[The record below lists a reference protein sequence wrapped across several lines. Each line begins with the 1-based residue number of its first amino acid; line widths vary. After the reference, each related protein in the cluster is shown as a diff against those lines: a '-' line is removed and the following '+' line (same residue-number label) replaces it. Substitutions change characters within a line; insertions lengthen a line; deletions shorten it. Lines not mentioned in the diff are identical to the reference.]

1 MIMPL
6 IFGAVIGLL
15 LGLLGGGGSILA
27 VPLLVYGLGLTLPQA
42 VPVSLVVVGSAA
54 AVGVVPKLRARHVQ
68 WRLAAVFALS
78 GIPGTVLGTI
88 AGKHL
93 SENLLM
99 VGFAVV
105 MIAAGVRMLSP
116 SGGLGTACSVA
127 GKGINWRR
135 CVPRAVPTGFGVGML
150 TGLFGV
156 GGGFLIVPALVL
168 MLGVTMPT
176 AIGTSLVIIVANSLT
191 GFAAHLDVGID
202 WSLTATFAA
211 AAVLASFVA
220 GHVGSRLDVEK
231 LQRWFAFLVFG
242 VAAFIAVDTLLV

>member
-1 MIMPL
+1 MAL
-6 IFGAVIGLL
+6 LFGAVIGLL

-54 AVGVVPKLRARHVQ
+54 AVGVLPKLRAHEVQ

-78 GIPGTVLGTI
+78 GAPGTVLG
-88 AGKHL
+88 ALVGEHV
-93 SENLLM
+93 SQRLLM
-99 VGFAVV
+99 GGFAVV

-116 SGGLGTACSVA
+116 SGELGTACSIA

-135 CVPRAVPTGFGVGML
+135 CVPRAVPTGFGVGVL

-168 MLGVTMPT
+168 MLGVAMPT

-191 GFAAHLDVGID
+191 GLAAHLSTEID
-202 WSLTATFAA
+202 WPLTAAFACT
-211 AAVLASFVA
+211 AVLASLVTS
-220 GHVGSRLDVEK
+220 HVGSSRLDTHK
-231 LQRWFAFLVFG
+231 LQRWFAYLVFG
-242 VAAFIAVDTLLV
+242 VAAFIAVDTLLS